1 MRLALLIDVKAMDD
15 QGLTIVRDLGFR
27 SRHDTPNHLH
37 AQMFVQGHKRQLGAR
52 ALDDVALGDQAGFG
66 MR

>member
-15 QGLTIVRDLGFR
+15 QGLTIVRYLGFR